1 MDAKDQGDKK
11 SKGKGKSKVLV
22 YKIFSATTL
31 MIPFDPDNPDKVD
44 ATAGMVHTEDGM
56 VLPVKDCLEQLI
68 NTSIGFGIEYDEM
81 TGMGTQVQAGHTES
95 TVVDIMVKEED
106 DPFVKEVLDVSNI
119 NPVQVSRTIN

>member
-11 SKGKGKSKVLV
+11 SKGKSKVLV

-68 NTSIGFGIEYDEM
+68 TTSIGFGIEYDEM

>member
-1 MDAKDQGDKK
+1 MDAEDQKDK
-11 SKGKGKSKVLV
+11 KSKVLV

-95 TVVDIMVKEED
+95 TVVDIMVKE
-106 DPFVKEVLDVSNI
+106 VLDVSNI

>member
-1 MDAKDQGDKK
+1 MDAKDQRNK
-11 SKGKGKSKVLV
+11 KSKVLV
-22 YKIFSATTL
+22 YKILSATTL

-68 NTSIGFGIEYDEM
+68 NTAIGFGIEYDEM

>member
-11 SKGKGKSKVLV
+11 SKGKSKVLV
-22 YKIFSATTL
+22 YKILSATTL

>member
-119 NPVQVSRTIN
+119 NPVQISRTIN

>member
-1 MDAKDQGDKK
+1 MDAKDQRNK
-11 SKGKGKSKVLV
+11 KSKVLV
-22 YKIFSATTL
+22 YKILSATTL

>member
-1 MDAKDQGDKK
+1 MNEEDQRD
-11 SKGKGKSKVLV
+11 SKGKVLV

-31 MIPFDPDNPDKVD
+31 MIPFDTDNPNKVD
-44 ATAGMVHTEDGM
+44 ASAGMVHTEDGM

-68 NTSIGFGIEYDEM
+68 NTAIGFGIEYDEM

-106 DPFVKEVLDVSNI
+106 DPFVKEVLDVANI
-119 NPVQVSRTIN
+119 NPVQISRTIN

>member
-1 MDAKDQGDKK
+1 MDAEDQKDK
-11 SKGKGKSKVLV
+11 KSKVLV

-31 MIPFDPDNPDKVD
+31 MIPFDPDNPNKVD
-44 ATAGMVHTEDGM
+44 ASAGMVHTEDGM

-68 NTSIGFGIEYDEM
+68 NTAIGFGIEYDEM

-106 DPFVKEVLDVSNI
+106 DPFVKEVLDVSNN